1 MVFSYFW
8 VSWAINFL
16 SDFDSLFFF
25 SLYIPHKGARV
36 AQSVMSLDP
45 TTHTSLSP
53 IRRGLAPGYVH

>member
-25 SLYIPHKGARV
+25 LFVFLIKGLGWLNKLGRWIKQLIQAYHQYGVVSR
-36 AQSVMSLDP
+36 P
-45 TTHTSLSP
+45 TL
-53 IRRGLAPGYVH
+53 